1 MTLLNMKCVL
11 LLCAILSTSGLATA
25 EELAQEVEPRNCE
38 HSRQM
43 YCGDLLEPK
52 ILTTYPDIFERKGND
67 LIIKNKTGT
76 TRVFKNIEEQ
86 IDETKEGTSHWATD
100 YHLLKYWPETNWALV
115 SKSECY
121 GECLT
126 TLLID
131 LNSSTDPIAILGW
144 PEFSPNNQLLAVYN
158 LDVDA
163 GWFFNGIKIYSID
176 TNRSLIEQASF
187 WTDDKANW
195 GVYQAE
201 WKADNELVLQAEGW
215 CKLEW
220 VEHDTHCKAQL
231 NLVNSKSSWKL
242 Y

>member
-1 MTLLNMKCVL
+1 MTLLNMKSVWLICG
-11 LLCAILSTSGLATA
+11 ILSLSGLVTA
-25 EELAQEVEPRNCE
+25 EETAQEDESRSCDY
-38 HSRQM
+38 SRQM

-126 TLLID
+126 TLLVD
-131 LNSSTDPIAILGW
+131 LNSSADPIVICGW
-144 PEFSPNNQLLAVYN
+144 PQFSPNNMFLAVYN
-158 LDVDA
+158 LDVGT
-163 GWFFNGIKIYSID
+163 GWYFNGIKIYRID
-176 TNRSLIEQASF
+176 ENRTLKEQASL
-187 WTDDKANW
+187 WTADSSSW
-195 GVYQAE
+195 GVYDVD
-201 WKADNELVLQAEGW
+201 WKSDTQLVLHSEGW
-215 CKLEW
+215 CETEQN
-220 VEHDTHCKAQL
+220 VRSSQCKALHDLAYTNGTWQL
-231 NLVNSKSSWKL
+231 N
-242 Y
+242 